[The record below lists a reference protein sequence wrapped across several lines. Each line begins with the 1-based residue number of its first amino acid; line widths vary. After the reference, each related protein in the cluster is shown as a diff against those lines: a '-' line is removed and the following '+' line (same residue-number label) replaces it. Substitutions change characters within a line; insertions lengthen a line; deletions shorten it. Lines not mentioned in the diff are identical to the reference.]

1 MTRVRPETSALTPRR
16 RRAVLALLTERSIA
30 AAARLAGYNE
40 RTLRRLLDEDDDF
53 REAYRREADA
63 VLSRVRATAKA
74 AAVEALEGLRELAAP
89 DSKPEIRLGACRALL
104 DCALKVADLDVLD
117 RVAALEAV
125 VGRRPRR
132 VAA

>member
-1 MTRVRPETSALTPRR
+1 M
-16 RRAVLALLTERSIA
+16 LALLTERSIA